1 MVIITRNKNR
11 HNSNWLGWTM
21 FCSTTVLI
29 LRRNSVLP
37 SLDHIQFFFQV
48 WFQNRRAKWRKT
60 EKCWGK
66 STIMAEYGLYGAMVR
81 HSLPLPESILKSK
94 EVEEGSSCAPWL
106 LGKSVR
112 VDLQHYTLSSP
123 TVTPPPLIVAWTST
137 VSNYKRT
144 NFVQIDT
151 KKLALN

>member
-1 MVIITRNKNR
+1 
-11 HNSNWLGWTM
+11 
-21 FCSTTVLI
+21 
-29 LRRNSVLP
+29 
-37 SLDHIQFFFQV
+37 
-48 WFQNRRAKWRKT
+48 
-60 EKCWGK
+60 
-66 STIMAEYGLYGAMVR
+66 MAEYGLYGAMVR